1 MIYIKHFFKGFK
13 EAMDW
18 FFDPS
23 EYTGL
28 IFNLIFY
35 VFCAIVLLCQANY
48 LLAAGF
54 ISGGFNGIINY
65 LYNTKYPNG
74 WLITI
79 GLLNS
84 VITLGILIIYFIYFV

>member
-1 MIYIKHFFKGFK
+1 MNYIKHFFKGFK

-23 EYTGL
+23 EYSGL
-28 IFNLIFY
+28 IFNIIFY
-35 VFCAIVLLCQANY
+35 SFCAIVLLCQANY
-48 LLAAGF
+48 LLAVGF

-65 LYNTKYPNG
+65 LYNTKYPNRL
-74 WLITI
+74 LITT
-79 GLLNS
+79 GLINS

>member
-13 EAMDW
+13 KAMDW

-23 EYTGL
+23 EYIGL
-28 IFNLIFY
+28 IFNIIFY
-35 VFCAIVLLCQANY
+35 AFCAIVLLCQANY

-54 ISGGFNGIINY
+54 ISGGFSGIISY
-65 LYNTKYPNG
+65 LYNTKYPNR
-74 WLITI
+74 LLATV

-84 VITLGILIIYFIYFV
+84 IITLGILIIYFIYFV

>member
-13 EAMDW
+13 KAMDW

-28 IFNLIFY
+28 IFNIIFY

-48 LLAAGF
+48 LLATGF
-54 ISGGFNGIINY
+54 IFGSFSGIINY

-74 WLITI
+74 WLISV

-84 VITLGILIIYFIYFV
+84 VIILGILIINFIYFV